1 MLAGP
6 LGETGAAV
14 RDQHYSNNEH
24 REAQARGLTG
34 AASCET
40 HSFNQQLRL
49 LRTRQVGNMLLPK
62 LVKRA
67 TLASKSLRMANVGK
81 VAALTLVSG

>member
-40 HSFNQQLRL
+40 HSFN
-49 LRTRQVGNMLLPK
+49 RQEGDMLLPK

-67 TLASKSLRMANVGK
+67 TLASKRYEMANVGK